1 MLAVGPVRSDCVFFK
16 GLTVEPDLL
25 VDMEHEKK
33 TGVKNDS
40 KVLGLRIWED

>member
-1 MLAVGPVRSDCVFFK
+1 MIVSGK
-16 GLTVEPDLL
+16 GWTVEPDLL

-40 KVLGLRIWED
+40 KVLGLRNWED